1 MIDMHRRVQTSPL
14 RRARREMFISWA
26 SNPRH
31 YTHDLDTIDD
41 IDVFATTLRFVASKV
56 ATEEST
62 APFPELR

>member
-1 MIDMHRRVQTSPL
+1 
-14 RRARREMFISWA
+14 MFILWA